1 MPRPELGAGAVRE
14 ADRVRWRHSGYDV
27 IARWDDDRG
36 ESEMVI
42 RDLRGHEWTLGY
54 VEARLPRIFWL
65 DQPRVDGK
73 LRSALV
79 SAFDDARADDID
91 SQLVKAESK
100 PATRL
105 IALNQ

>member
-1 MPRPELGAGAVRE
+1 
-14 ADRVRWRHSGYDV
+14 
-27 IARWDDDRG
+27 
-36 ESEMVI
+36 MVI

-54 VEARLPRIFWL
+54 VDSRLPRIFWL

-91 SQLVKAESK
+91 SQLVKAESSEGLR
-100 PATRL
+100 PRRVTENVDPRL
-105 IALNQ
+105 IAISQ